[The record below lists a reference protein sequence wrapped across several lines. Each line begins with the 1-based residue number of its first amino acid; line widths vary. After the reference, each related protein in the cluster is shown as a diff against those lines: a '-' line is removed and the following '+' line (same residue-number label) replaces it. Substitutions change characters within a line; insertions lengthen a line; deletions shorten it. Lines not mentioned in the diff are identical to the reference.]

1 MTRWRV
7 WGTLD
12 EVAGVLSDPLGLPQW
27 WPSVYLDVRVREP
40 GDEKTRV
47 GARIELFTK
56 GFLPYTLR
64 WQCVIT
70 ASDYPHGF
78 ALQAEGDVAGTGV
91 WTLVQDGPEVLV
103 TFEWRVR
110 ANKPLLQHL
119 SFLLRPIFA
128 WNHAWAMARGGDGLR
143 LEVVRRRA
151 RTAVERQRIPPPPAP
166 TPQTLRGLA
175 GRLGR
180 GIFSGGGR
188 A

>member
-12 EVAGVLSDPLGLPQW
+12 EVASVLSDPLGLVQW

-40 GDEKTRV
+40 GDEATRV

-78 ALQAEGDVAGTGV
+78 TLQAEGDVAGTGV
-91 WTLVQDGPEVLV
+91 WTLVQEGPEVLV

-110 ANKPLLQHL
+110 ANKPLLQRL
-119 SFLLRPIFA
+119 SFMLRPIFA

-151 RTAVERQRIPPPPAP
+151 QTEVERQRVPPPPAP
-166 TPQTLRGLA
+166 TPQTLLGLA
-175 GRLGR
+175 GRLLR
-180 GIFSGGGR
+180 GIFWGGGR